1 VRDERE
7 CNQRLEKE
15 PLNLLLYRTGEQRHI
30 VLPLTYIAELLVLPA
45 SQPAIRR
52 DIAPYR
58 FLAKVIADAQRYLL
72 PDLSS
77 SRQDRLILTVTS

>member
-1 VRDERE
+1 
-7 CNQRLEKE
+7 
-15 PLNLLLYRTGEQRHI
+15 

-52 DIAPYR
+52 DIALYR

-72 PDLSS
+72 PNLPA
-77 SRQDRLILTVTS
+77 SRQDCLILTAAS